1 MLTDNN
7 PFLVKGRFIIQEI
20 EDRKNEKFSRHESI
34 SMNKKVFMK
43 THYKAKPVYSNTNE
57 QQSLN
62 YSTLVYDHSSGKWAD
77 FDSIWYLHQGI
88 KDKNDYSFSKIF
100 HYLYGDTEHDSSHL
114 KSNEENSARAPK
126 EMDKGM
132 LKDYNIRKPKS
143 QTYIVQ
149 NQTKGKPYDPY
160 NHKEIKNELY
170 SCVENE
176 SFQFKG
182 EIDREKK
189 LKRKEKLFPSSEI
202 SFLIGKINE

>member
-20 EDRKNEKFSRHESI
+20 EERRNEKYSRHESI

-57 QQSLN
+57 QQSHN
-62 YSTLVYDHSSGKWAD
+62 YSTLVYDHSSDKWAN
-77 FDSIWYLHQGI
+77 FDSIWYLHLGI
-88 KDKNDYSFSKIF
+88 KDTNDSSFSKIF

-114 KSNEENSARAPK
+114 KSNEENNARASK
-126 EMDKGM
+126 EMDKGK
-132 LKDYNIRKPKS
+132 LKDSNIKKPKS
-143 QTYIVQ
+143 QNYIVQ
-149 NQTKGKPYDPY
+149 NQTKGNSY
-160 NHKEIKNELY
+160 NHNGMKNELY

-182 EIDREKK
+182 EINREKK
-189 LKRKEKLFPSSEI
+189 LKRKEKLFMSSEI